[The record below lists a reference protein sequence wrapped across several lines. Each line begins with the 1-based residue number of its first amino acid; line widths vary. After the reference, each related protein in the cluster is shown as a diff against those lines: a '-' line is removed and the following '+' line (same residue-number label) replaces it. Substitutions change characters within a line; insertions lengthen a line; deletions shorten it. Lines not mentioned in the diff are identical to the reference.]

1 MSKKKIIV
9 AGLGYVGTANAVLL
23 AQNSDVYC
31 YDLDQNK
38 LSNLSNKISP
48 IEDADIQYYL
58 ENKKLFLH
66 TINDLKD
73 FQGDPD
79 FVIISTPTN
88 YNPDT
93 NYFDTSAV
101 DSVIELVNN
110 TFNNTVIIIRSTL
123 PIGFTDSSQIKNPK
137 NEIIFVPE
145 FLREGKAL
153 YDSLHPSRIVIGSH
167 SDKGREFA
175 NLLLN
180 SSKDRNVKILFTNAA
195 EAESSKLFANAF
207 LALRVSFFNEL
218 DTFAAQKNLN
228 TKEIID
234 AVSLDPRIGNF
245 YNNPS
250 FGYGGYCLPKD
261 TKQLLRNFD
270 NVPQAIFEAIV
281 KSNTIRK
288 DYLSDLISL
297 KSSGTIGVFR
307 LIMKEGSDNIRDSS
321 IQGIIKRIQ
330 KKGIKVVIYEPILD
344 SETYLNC
351 KLINDLE
358 EFKKISSLIICNR
371 LSNEISDVKEKLF
384 TRDIFNSDY

>member
-1 MSKKKIIV
+1 MIKKKILII
-9 AGLGYVGTANAVLL
+9 GLGYVGTANAVLL
-23 AQNSDVYC
+23 AQQSDVYC
-31 YDLDQNK
+31 YDIDKNK
-38 LSNLSNKISP
+38 LTNLDKKISP
-48 IEDADIQYYL
+48 IQDEDIDYYL
-58 ENKKLFLH
+58 HHKKLFL
-66 TINDLKD
+66 TTVSELSD
-73 FQGDPD
+73 FKGNPD
-79 FVIISTPTN
+79 FVVISTPTN

-101 DSVIELVNN
+101 ESVIELVNA
-110 TFNNTVIIIRSTL
+110 TFDKTTIIIRSTL
-123 PIGFTDSSQIKNPK
+123 PIGFVDNCQKKYPK

-167 SDKGREFA
+167 SEKGKEFGE
-175 NLLLN
+175 LLA
-180 SSKDRNVKILFTNAA
+180 SSAKDRDVKILYTNPP

-218 DTFAAQKNLN
+218 DTFATQKNLN

-234 AVSLDPRIGNF
+234 AVSLDPRIGNY

-270 NVPQAIFEAIV
+270 KIPQTIFEAIV

-288 DYLSDLISL
+288 DYIADLISL
-297 KSSGTIGVFR
+297 KSSDTIGIYR

-321 IQGIIKRIQ
+321 IQGIIKRLQ
-330 KKGIKVVIYEPILD
+330 KKGLNVVIYEPILK

-351 KLINDLE
+351 KLINSLE
-358 EFKKISSLIICNR
+358 EFKNISSLIVCNR
-371 LSNEISDVKEKLF
+371 QSNEIFDVKDKLF
-384 TRDIFNSDY
+384 TRDIFNSDF